1 MSTLRVTRQFSFSAA
16 HHLTDYYGECE
27 RPHGHTYR
35 LKVTVEGKIQKN
47 GLVLD
52 FVTLKSYVTEKIL
65 LKLDHRD
72 LNDIFKNP
80 SAELISVWIWN
91 KLKSIGKAT
100 KTKVTLVQIELW
112 EGDNTSVIYA
122 GN

>member
-1 MSTLRVTRQFSFSAA
+1 MKVARTFTFSAA

-35 LKVTVEGKIQKN
+35 LKITVDGKIQKN

-52 FVTLKSYVTEKIL
+52 FVVLKKYVMENVIS
-65 LKLDHRD
+65 KLDHQD
-72 LNDIFKNP
+72 LNDFFKNP
-80 SAELISVWIWN
+80 SAELICVWVWRA
-91 KLKSIGKAT
+91 LKSIGLQT
-100 KTKVTLVQIELW
+100 KTKVKLVEIELW
-112 EGDNTSVIYA
+112 EGDNTSVVYD